1 MALAGARVG
10 ANLSTGAFVPQVYS
24 AKMQD
29 KFYASSCVAS
39 IANTAWQG

>member
-1 MALAGARVG
+1 MALSGARIG
-10 ANLSTGAFVPQVYS
+10 ANLSAGAFVPQVYS

-29 KFYASSCVAS
+29 KFYASSAVAA